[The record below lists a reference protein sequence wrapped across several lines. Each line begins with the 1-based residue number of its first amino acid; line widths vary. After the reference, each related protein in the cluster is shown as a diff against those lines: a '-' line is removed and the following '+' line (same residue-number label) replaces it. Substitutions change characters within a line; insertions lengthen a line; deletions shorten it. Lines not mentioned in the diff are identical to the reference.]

1 MLIIYG
7 HSIIKDVEVKLLWLF
22 LQTKPTSES
31 AVSSTGDPMH
41 HKRSKIKPDEE
52 LLSPGAVCCQVNL
65 TAPPFIM

>member
-52 LLSPGAVCCQVNL
+52 LPNSGAVSCQVNVTL
-65 TAPPFIM
+65 PAFIV